1 MAQKNIS
8 LRTGWKIQTL
18 LREALNL
25 AYKIGYKNGC
35 ADTKKKSQSRRKS
48 A

>member
-1 MAQKNIS
+1 MAQKDIS

-25 AYKIGYKNGC
+25 AYRVGYKEGC
-35 ADTKKKSQSRRKS
+35 ADTKKKAKKK
-48 A
+48 